1 MKNKDIYEL
10 LNDIN
15 LDESEFVEMNV
26 NDIEKAKFKKNLKKS
41 VNRKTK
47 YLNGLKVASV
57 AVLSIGVLATTDLG
71 GHVFANVNEFFYDI
85 ATSLGIKKDLKDYKT
100 EVLQTVTRNGFT
112 VSLNEVLLDK
122 DQLIITS
129 SFKSKNKIEAGY
141 IEPKAKVSINGKV
154 IETDAGGT
162 CVGVDDNTVES
173 MIHYKIDEKLTGDV
187 KISVEYTD
195 LKYLKDG
202 KEETLKGPWAFD
214 FNTQA
219 KVADTTKEVNINNVI
234 ELANGQTI
242 TLDKYTS
249 NVVSKEISFTK
260 KNKENNYF
268 LSLKGTDDLG
278 NEVVFE
284 LNDNGKDKGVFK
296 LNNINDEEIAENAK
310 ELKLTVYGYK
320 VLEHNEQSQ
329 SKYEKLSDEFTI
341 NISK

>member
-112 VSLNEVLLDK
+112 VSLNEVVLDK

-141 IEPKAKVSINGKV
+141 IAPKAKVSINGKV
-154 IETDAGGT
+154 IESTGDGT

-173 MIHYKIDEKLTGDV
+173 MIFYKIDEKLTGDV

-195 LKYLKDG
+195 LEYLKDG
-202 KEETLKGPWAFD
+202 KEETLKGPWAFE

-219 KVADTTKEVNINNVI
+219 KVADTTKEININKEI
-234 ELANGQTI
+234 KLKNGQTI

-249 NVVSKEISFTK
+249 NVMGQEITYTKEK
-260 KNKENNYF
+260 KELGYY
-268 LSLKGTDDLG
+268 LQLKGTDNLG
-278 NEVVFE
+278 NEVVFS
-284 LNDNGKDKGVFK
+284 LNQSSDDKGTFEFDK
-296 LNNINDEEIAENAK
+296 FNMDFPENAK
-310 ELKLTVYGYK
+310 ELKLTVYGDK
-320 VLEHNEQSQ
+320 NPEDGKQFKG
-329 SKYEKLSDEFTI
+329 KYEKLSDEFTI